1 MTIGM
6 KSFVVG
12 WGLLGSIGWGLLIS
26 SFVSSTIDQNYQN
39 FGIRI
44 CNQLP
49 DKVSID
55 CFDAVKEERREGF
68 YSLAILIWVISAIA
82 VNQLLPNK
90 TDE

>member
-12 WGLLGSIGWGLLIS
+12 WGLLGSIGWGFLIT
-26 SFVSSTIDQNYQN
+26 SFASIPIDQNYQD
-39 FGIRI
+39 FGNRI

-49 DKVSID
+49 DEVSID

-68 YSLAILIWVISAIA
+68 YELVISIWVISAIA
-82 VNQLLPNK
+82 VNQLKNK
-90 TDE
+90 KDE